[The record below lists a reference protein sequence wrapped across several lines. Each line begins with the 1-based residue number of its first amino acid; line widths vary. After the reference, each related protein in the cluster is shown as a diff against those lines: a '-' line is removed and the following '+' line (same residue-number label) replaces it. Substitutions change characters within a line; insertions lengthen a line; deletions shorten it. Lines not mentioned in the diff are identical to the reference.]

1 MIAITGATGQ
11 LGHYVIESLM
21 KTVPASQILRQQMPP
36 LMTLSGIALLVI
48 GVVIAVR
55 AKPEKPLTES
65 VSES

>member
-1 MIAITGATGQ
+1 
-11 LGHYVIESLM
+11 
-21 KTVPASQILRQQMPP
+21 
-36 LMTLSGIALLVI
+36 LLVV

>member
-1 MIAITGATGQ
+1 
-11 LGHYVIESLM
+11 V
-21 KTVPASQILRQQMPP
+21 V
-36 LMTLSGIALLVI
+36 